1 AALAVGVAGITWNW
15 REAVRQRNLKEAQ
28 RQAAL
33 AAERRAETERD
44 KARAVN
50 DFLTKK
56 LLAQADPE
64 NNPVGAKITLLQ
76 VLDRAAAQVGD
87 SFAGQPEVEAAI
99 QTTIAETYF
108 ALGEDAKSEGHFRRA
123 IDLLSRSL
131 GPEHPETLRTINR
144 FATLLWNMVKRS
156 EAET

>member
-1 AALAVGVAGITWNW
+1 NW

-33 AAERRAETERD
+33 AAERRASTERD

-64 NNPVGAKITLLQ
+64 NNPVGNKVTLLE

-87 SFAGQPEVEAAI
+87 SFAGRPAGEAAL
-99 QTTIAETYF
+99 QNPSAEAFYS
-108 ALGEDAKSEGHFRRA
+108 LGEVTKGERLFRRS
-123 IDLLSRSL
+123 IDLLGRSL
-131 GPEHPETLRTINR
+131 GPEHPQTLKTINR
-144 FATLLWNMVKRS
+144 FADLLWNIVKRS
-156 EAET
+156 EAEALIRSNLETCR